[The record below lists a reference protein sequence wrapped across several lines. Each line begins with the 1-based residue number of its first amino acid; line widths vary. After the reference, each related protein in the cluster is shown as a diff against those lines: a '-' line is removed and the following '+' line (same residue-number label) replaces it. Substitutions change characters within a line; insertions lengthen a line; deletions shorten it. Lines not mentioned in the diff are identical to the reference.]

1 MKTPKP
7 PISKHYSKTT
17 KRAALLAACAT
28 FACGMLAC
36 CMPPYAHAMQTP
48 AFNLGYDAQTRA
60 FAPSSSTEFLAS
72 SEPLLPGDTVTSRL
86 ILSSQNETLHAVYLK
101 AETAV
106 ETPEQTQA
114 LIRAFELTVSDETG
128 NVLYC
133 GTLGEIEPQGIR
145 LDMKNPAQEHTSW
158 NVSLCV
164 PLHVGNEHAFA
175 AGSIRWI
182 FSAEELPGTTQQ
194 EARQQPF
201 SATNDSMGLW
211 ARCLSAAACLGL
223 SIMGATLV
231 ARRIRAAKQRATRK
245 SLRRKPPT
253 QNNSISEP
261 TPQRSS

>member
-36 CMPPYAHAMQTP
+36 CMPPYAHAMQTL

-114 LIRAFELTVSDETG
+114 LIRAFEPHGFRRNGECA
-128 NVLYC
+128 VLRNPWRNRTPRYSAGYEESRARAYKLERIALRTASC
-133 GTLGEIEPQGIR
+133 G
-145 LDMKNPAQEHTSW
+145 
-158 NVSLCV
+158 
-164 PLHVGNEHAFA
+164 
-175 AGSIRWI
+175 
-182 FSAEELPGTTQQ
+182 
-194 EARQQPF
+194 
-201 SATNDSMGLW
+201 
-211 ARCLSAAACLGL
+211 
-223 SIMGATLV
+223 
-231 ARRIRAAKQRATRK
+231 
-245 SLRRKPPT
+245 
-253 QNNSISEP
+253 
-261 TPQRSS
+261 